1 MRIYAIIS
9 IVSLVVGAAV
19 HLKFAPRPQPVDRI
33 VTKTEYIERTQILT
47 KTKWITKDGTV
58 VEQERFEDT
67 AVSSKS
73 DKTEAI
79 HVVDKFRPK
88 MYELGVFREA
98 TSNEFKIMGAV
109 QLGYLPL
116 KLGAMADVSRS
127 PSFYIGA
134 IYAF

>member
-9 IVSLVVGAAV
+9 IVSLVVGAAI
-19 HLKFAPRPQPVDRI
+19 HHKLAPRPQPVDRV